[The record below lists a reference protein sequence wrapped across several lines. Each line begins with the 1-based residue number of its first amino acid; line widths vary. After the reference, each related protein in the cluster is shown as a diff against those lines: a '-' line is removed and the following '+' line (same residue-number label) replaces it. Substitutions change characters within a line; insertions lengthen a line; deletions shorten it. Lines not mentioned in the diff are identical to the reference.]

1 MKSLTNVIIKN
12 SHRGIQFKSKR
23 EILLAALAFIIVFGF
38 FSGMMISGSYT
49 ITTRLAEINQTYT
62 FTNILLLF
70 NFFILFGKSIFESLN
85 VLYFSKDLR
94 ILLRMPIKSKNIL
107 HSKFINMIISEYQ
120 MEFIMLAIPMITYG
134 VITKASWI
142 FYLYMIIILLI
153 LPVIPILLTSLV
165 IAIIMRFTN
174 KIKNKNKVLYI
185 TVILTTLLVG
195 GVTSIFSSQGEF
207 SVSVFRNI
215 VLQANGV
222 AETIAEYF
230 VLIKP
235 IMNTL
240 LNYDNI
246 EGLKNLVLYLIE
258 NIICYVL
265 VLNIISKIYFKG
277 AIGASINSTKRKDLE
292 SKEIKINDFK
302 ENKKNKSYLIKEWKT
317 LLRAPIF
324 CIQCIIMPIAYPITM
339 YLTVL
344 GLVAFAELVGLDLWV
359 KLNEIASSIN
369 GYALFLI
376 VGQTFNMMN
385 FTSIIAISRESKN
398 AMLLK
403 HIPIELDKQFKM
415 KISLGILV
423 NMVGTLIVTWFYYQC
438 TNNIL
443 TTVVLLANLVLINIM
458 GEKFK
463 LLIDLKKPQLNWETE
478 YTMMKQN
485 TNIMNELFYTF
496 MLAGIFFGIAYL
508 VKDVQIFMGIILVIL
523 LVFNI
528 LVNKYVRKNSY
539 DIFGKIY

>member
-1 MKSLTNVIIKN
+1 MKNLTSVIIKN
-12 SHRGIQFKSKR
+12 SHRGQILKNKR
-23 EILLAALAFIIVFGF
+23 EFFQAGLAFFIVFGF

-49 ITTRLAEINQTYT
+49 VTTKLAEINQTYT

-94 ILLRMPIKSKNIL
+94 ILLRMPIESKNIL
-107 HSKFINMIISEYQ
+107 HAKFINMIISEYQ

-134 VITKASWI
+134 IITNASWI

-153 LPVIPILLTSLV
+153 LPVIPILLTSLI

-174 KIKNKNKVLYI
+174 KIKNKSKVLYI
-185 TVILTTLLVG
+185 TIILTALLIS
-195 GVTSIFSSQGEF
+195 GVTSLFSSQEEF
-207 SVSVFRNI
+207 SVSAFRNI

-230 VLIKP
+230 ILIKP

-246 EGLKNLVLYLIE
+246 EGLKNLVIYILE
-258 NIICYVL
+258 NIICYIV

-277 AIGASINSTKRKDLE
+277 AIGATINSTKRKDLE
-292 SKEIKINDFK
+292 SREIRREDFK
-302 ENKKNKSYLIKEWKT
+302 EKGKTKSYIIKEWKT
-317 LLRAPIF
+317 LVRAPIF
-324 CIQCIIMPIAYPITM
+324 CIECIAIPIFYPIFM
-339 YLTVL
+339 YMTVL

-359 KLNEIASSIN
+359 KLNEVVSSIN

-403 HIPIELDKQFKM
+403 HIPIDLKKQFKM
-415 KISLGILV
+415 KIRLGTIL
-423 NMVGTLIVTWFYYQC
+423 NMVGTLIVTIFYYQC
-438 TNNIL
+438 VGNSLFTAIL
-443 TTVVLLANLVLINIM
+443 LVNLILINVL

-463 LLIDLKKPQLNWETE
+463 LLIDLKKPQLNWDTE

-496 MLAGIFFGIAYL
+496 ILAGIFFGVAFFI
-508 VKDVQIFMGIILVIL
+508 KDVQVFMFVMCALLIIFNLG
-523 LVFNI
+523 
-528 LVNKYVRKNSY
+528 VNKYISKNLY